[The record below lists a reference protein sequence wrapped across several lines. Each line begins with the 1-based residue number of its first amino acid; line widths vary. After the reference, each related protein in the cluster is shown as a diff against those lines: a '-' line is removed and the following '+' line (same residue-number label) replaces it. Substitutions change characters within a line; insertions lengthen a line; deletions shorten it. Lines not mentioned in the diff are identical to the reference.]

1 MNREKKWKNSSQ
13 SKMHELFEKID
24 FGFVFLLVIVHAKF
38 FFFTPLLRE
47 CYHNRASWTT
57 YLLSYE
63 IGKSLEKIK
72 IVLFELFESCEV
84 LLYVFN
90 VENHNKSTT
99 IHKQFFAC
107 LMSVSKWMWI
117 HILHI
122 SPSQFLQSLLWDYKT
137 LQLVSWS
144 SFFWNCLFE
153 DIRTTFINK
162 QLNMPEVCDNGLPS

>member
-13 SKMHELFEKID
+13 SKMHKLFEKVD
-24 FGFVFLLVIVHAKF
+24 FGFVFLLVIVYAKF

-63 IGKSLEKIK
+63 IGKSIEKIK
-72 IVLFELFESCEV
+72 IALFELFESCEV

-153 DIRTTFINK
+153 DIRTTFIDK
-162 QLNMPEVCDNGLPS
+162 HT